1 MTLLRENA
9 EIFNVTAEEIAS
21 IIHSTLEEGQPSYK
35 YTAIEREDKLAVWA
49 VIKPNLWPL
58 ILSTKLTIQVLPEGS
73 QSKVVVQTRSQW
85 FILADVFG
93 LYDGYIADFL
103 RELRQEVVKS
113 ANQRLKTDAE
123 DGAA

>member
-1 MTLLRENA
+1 MTVLRENA
-9 EIFNVTAEEIAS
+9 EIFNVPAEEITS
-21 IIHSTLEEGQPSYK
+21 VIHSTLEAGQPSYQ
-35 YTAIEREDKLAVWA
+35 YTAIEREDKFAISA

-58 ILSTKLTIQVLPEGS
+58 ILSTKLAIQVLPEGS
-73 QSKVVVQTRSQW
+73 QSKVVAQTRSQW

-103 RELRQEVVKS
+103 RELRQEVAKS